1 MENNFVIESAK
12 KLGIEK
18 IGFCSAKKFKSEYK
32 SVIAASFCY
41 YTGEDDNANLSKYCY
56 GLDYHK
62 VIKSILERLAKEL
75 KLEKYEIFCD
85 IGSNND
91 RLIAYEAGL
100 GFFGLNSLLICDEYG
115 SFFFIGYI
123 FCNEEFEYST
133 PLKRECKKCGKCIKE
148 CPSNAILGSFKID
161 TQKCLSEITQ
171 KKGEHTKDEKNL
183 IIKNNTV
190 FGCDICQN
198 VCPHNKDIEKT
209 KIKEFSQ
216 NLIKNLDYDEIF
228 SLSNKEFM
236 KKYSDRAFSWR
247 GKKVLERNL
256 SYINKK

>member
-41 YTGEDDNANLSKYCY
+41 YTGVDDNANLSKYCY

-133 PLKRECKKCGKCIKE
+133 PLKRGAMIAC
-148 CPSNAILGSFKID
+148 
-161 TQKCLSEITQ
+161 
-171 KKGEHTKDEKNL
+171 
-183 IIKNNTV
+183 
-190 FGCDICQN
+190 
-198 VCPHNKDIEKT
+198 
-209 KIKEFSQ
+209 
-216 NLIKNLDYDEIF
+216 
-228 SLSNKEFM
+228 M
-236 KKYSDRAFSWR
+236 
-247 GKKVLERNL
+247 
-256 SYINKK
+256 